1 MKTAENGNTV
11 SVHYKG
17 TFPDGEVFDDSR
29 IRGEAMDVLIGSGN
43 IIPGFETA
51 LVGMTE
57 GETKTV
63 NLKAEEAYGQ
73 PDPNAIATVPKTAF
87 PDNYDFQVGAKV
99 QGQDPGGNV
108 VLAEIVSFD
117 EENVTLDHNHPLVG
131 RDLNFEIELVHIDD
145 SKDTTTE

>member
-29 IRGEAMDVLIGSGN
+29 LRGEAMNVLIGAGN
-43 IIPGFETA
+43 IISGFETA
-51 LVGMTE
+51 LLGMTE

-73 PDPNAIATVPKTAF
+73 PDPNAIATVPKAAF
-87 PDNYDFQVGAKV
+87 PENYDFEIGAKV
-99 QGQDPGGNV
+99 QGQDPTGNV

-117 EENVTLDHNHPLVG
+117 AENVTLDHNHPLVG
-131 RDLNFEIELVHIDD
+131 RELNFEIELVKIDA
-145 SKDTTTE
+145 SEDTTGE

>member
-1 MKTAENGNTV
+1 MKTAANGNSV

-29 IRGEAMDVLIGSGN
+29 VRGEAMDVLIGSGN

-57 GETKTV
+57 GETKNV
-63 NLKAEEAYGQ
+63 SLKAEEAYGQ

-87 PDNYDFQVGAKV
+87 PDSYDFQVGAKV
-99 QGQDPGGNV
+99 QGQDPTGNV

-117 EENVTLDHNHPLVG
+117 DENVTLDHNHPLVG
-131 RDLNFEIELVHIDD
+131 RELNFEIELVKIN
-145 SKDTTTE
+145 DTEDTAE

>member
-29 IRGEAMDVLIGSGN
+29 LRGEAMNVLIGAGN
-43 IIPGFETA
+43 IISGFETA
-51 LVGMTE
+51 LLGMTE

-73 PDPNAIATVPKTAF
+73 PDPNAIATVPK
-87 PDNYDFQVGAKV
+87 PENYDFEIGAKV
-99 QGQDPGGNV
+99 QGQDPTGNV

-117 EENVTLDHNHPLVG
+117 AENVTLDHNHPLVG
-131 RDLNFEIELVHIDD
+131 RELNFEIELVKIDA
-145 SKDTTTE
+145 SEDTTGE